1 MIARVILALDQSE
14 PRKQLRRAL
23 ARPDVLVEIAPS
35 KTQLWQHLDEVTA
48 DLIVVSRSLLP
59 DPPEHV
65 LNVAHALPD
74 APGVVVIIDVDD
86 PTEIAELLAAGC
98 EAVLEASLPAESIA
112 EVLDTLLERR
122 REQSVQELAALQT
135 PARPRQPLAKPSLS
149 DFVSDSPV
157 MQSFMAT
164 VRRVV
169 AADVALLLLG
179 ETGVG
184 KERLARAIHA
194 ESTRLGGPFV
204 AVNCGALPETLLESE
219 LFGHEQGAFTG
230 ASRSRRGCFELAHGG
245 TLFLDEV
252 GEMPLHLQVK
262 LLRVLQ
268 EHEIQRLGAEKT
280 ITVDVRIM
288 AATNRDLPTEVANG
302 NFRRDLFYRLGV
314 VSLTVPPLR
323 NRQDDIPEL
332 VDSYLDYLRPR
343 IGREVRG
350 ITPDAVEAMK
360 SYDWP
365 GNVREL
371 INVLER
377 AMLLCEGQ
385 EITLLDLRDTLGPRA
400 APAMAAAALGG
411 HGALAPLPPVFSEA
425 WLAQPWHEVRTKALE
440 TLERAYLAGLL
451 HETQGRVGQTAQR
464 AGIQPRSLYE
474 KMLRLGL
481 RKEDFKA

>member
-1 MIARVILALDQSE
+1 MIARVILAINNSE
-14 PRKQLRRAL
+14 LRKQLRRIL
-23 ARPDVLVEIAPS
+23 ARPDVLVEISRS
-35 KTQLWQHLDEVTA
+35 KTRLWQTLDEVTA

-65 LNVAHALPD
+65 LNVANTLPD
-74 APGVVVIIDVDD
+74 APGVVVLVEQDD
-86 PTEIAELLAAGC
+86 AAETAELLAAGC
-98 EAVLEASLPAESIA
+98 EAVLDTSLPSESVR

-122 REQSVQELAALQT
+122 REQSRQELAILQT

-157 MQSFMAT
+157 MQTFMST

-169 AADVALLLLG
+169 TADVALLLLG

-184 KERLARAIHA
+184 KERLGRAIHA
-194 ESTRLGGPFV
+194 ESPRTGGPFV

-230 ASRSRRGCFELAHGG
+230 ASRSRRGCFELAHNG
-245 TLFLDEV
+245 TLFLDEI

-268 EHEIQRLGAEKT
+268 EQEFQRLGGEKT

-288 AATNRDLPTEVANG
+288 AATNRDLASEVAVG
-302 NFRRDLFYRLGV
+302 GFRRDLFYRLGV
-314 VSLTVPPLR
+314 VTLTVPPLR
-323 NRQDDIPEL
+323 ERQDDIPEL
-332 VDSYLDYLRPR
+332 VDSYIEYLRPR
-343 IGREVRG
+343 IGREVRS
-350 ITPDAVEAMK
+350 ITPEAVQALKRYE
-360 SYDWP
+360 WP

-377 AMLLCEGQ
+377 AILLCDGE

-400 APAMAAAALGG
+400 APAVAVAAAELGG
-411 HGALAPLPPVFSEA
+411 SRIPSPPTFSEA
-425 WLAQPWHEVRTKALE
+425 WLDRSWREVRQEALE

-451 HETQGRVGQTAQR
+451 RETRGRVGETAKR
-464 AGIQPRSLYE
+464 AGIRPRSLYE
-474 KMLRLGL
+474 KMQRLGL
-481 RKEDFKA
+481 RKEQFKA